1 MGREPRGV
9 QTDQTNR
16 PPTVALHRPLRDHD
30 LWKGLEP
37 VLLLGNLARKEV
49 RLDAGLDA
57 AQLHVVAKEHT
68 NAMGP
73 VIDGKKQRLG
83 IPKPKVKKK

>member
-1 MGREPRGV
+1 
-9 QTDQTNR
+9 
-16 PPTVALHRPLRDHD
+16 
-30 LWKGLEP
+30 
-37 VLLLGNLARKEV
+37 V